1 MRSSLDDLRMIE
13 PQCHSLQ
20 PVVTMHENN
29 WFSVKSRGGYYV
41 IEYNVP
47 SVTILP
53 IVDHHSI
60 IMVNAKRPVIADSPL
75 ELPAGGAERSELPV
89 AAAMRELQEETGI
102 VINNIDRFQL
112 LAPIVISSNRF
123 PVMGRIYQI
132 DITLDEFTNRISHD
146 DEIDGVVLI
155 PFDVIKA
162 KIISG
167 EIYIGL
173 SIAIISR
180 FLFLREGDYGIK

>member
-60 IMVNAKRPVIADSPL
+60 IMVNAKRPVIADSPSNSFISPIL
-75 ELPAGGAERSELPV
+75 ILSLLPSNIKAPAPHFLLLVVHPVPV
-89 AAAMRELQEETGI
+89 A
-102 VINNIDRFQL
+102 
-112 LAPIVISSNRF
+112 
-123 PVMGRIYQI
+123 
-132 DITLDEFTNRISHD
+132 
-146 DEIDGVVLI
+146 
-155 PFDVIKA
+155 
-162 KIISG
+162 
-167 EIYIGL
+167 
-173 SIAIISR
+173 
-180 FLFLREGDYGIK
+180 